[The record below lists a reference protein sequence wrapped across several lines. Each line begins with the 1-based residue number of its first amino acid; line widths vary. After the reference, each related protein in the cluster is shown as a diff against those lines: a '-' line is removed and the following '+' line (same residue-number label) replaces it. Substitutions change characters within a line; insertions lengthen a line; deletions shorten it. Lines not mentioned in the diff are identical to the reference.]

1 LRTGASTWQARQV
14 QQRFRDRVVVI
25 TGASAGIGAAAARGF
40 AREGA
45 KVVLAARGAE
55 QLERVA
61 AEITHEG
68 GTAIAV
74 PTDVADHGAI
84 ARLFERA
91 AAELG
96 GIDVL
101 VNNAGANR
109 RGEIERF
116 DAEELAAVVEINLTA
131 PIVACRLALPWLKK
145 SSGAAI
151 VNVASL
157 AGRVPVVHEATYS
170 ATKFGLR
177 AFSIA
182 LAQELA
188 PAGIKVAI
196 VSPGPVD
203 TGFIMDTIDEVPDL
217 VFSQPMSTA
226 EQIAALILDSAHD
239 GKLERMRP
247 RMGGHLATVAYL
259 FPQLRRLL
267 VPLFERRGR
276 RAKARFKARASG

>member
-1 LRTGASTWQARQV
+1 M
-14 QQRFRDRVVVI
+14 QQRFHDRVVVI

-45 KVVLAARGAE
+45 KVVLAARGREA
-55 QLERVA
+55 LERVVT
-61 AEITHEG
+61 EIEGTG

-74 PTDVADHGAI
+74 ATDVADPAAI
-84 ARLFERA
+84 AALLERA
-91 AAELG
+91 AAEFG

-101 VNNAGANR
+101 VNNAGANH
-109 RGEIERF
+109 RGEIRRF
-116 DAEELAAVVEINLTA
+116 EARQLAQVVEVNLTA
-131 PIVACRLALPWLKK
+131 PIVACRLALPWLER
-145 SSGAAI
+145 SSAAAI

-182 LAQELA
+182 LAEELRA
-188 PAGIKVAI
+188 VGIKVSI

-203 TGFIMDTIDEVPDL
+203 TGFIMDSIDEVPDL

-226 EQIAALILDSAHD
+226 EQIAELVLDCAHD

-259 FPQLRRLL
+259 FPALRRVL
-267 VPLFERRGR
+267 VPLFERRGA
-276 RAKARFKARASG
+276 RAKARFKARAGD